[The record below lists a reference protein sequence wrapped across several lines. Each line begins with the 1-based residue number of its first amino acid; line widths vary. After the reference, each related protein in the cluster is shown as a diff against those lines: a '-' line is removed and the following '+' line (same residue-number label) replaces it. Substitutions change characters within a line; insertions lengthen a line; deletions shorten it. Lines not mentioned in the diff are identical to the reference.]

1 MADNAHGSVGAAA
14 RAGIGGLAGALATFV
29 MDAVTDVFYTAHI
42 KERESAISSRSAG
55 AAVATQM
62 LTALGLEPNEE
73 DAGKAAS
80 VLHWTIG
87 IGSGMIAGVL
97 SGKRARGAIAACAIS
112 TAGML
117 CFDEFGLSAIGAMP
131 PSSRYP
137 WQTNFR
143 SVVGHLAFGT
153 ILTLA
158 YSVAALVVE
167 GTCRD

>member
-1 MADNAHGSVGAAA
+1 MKLADNAYGRVGAAA
-14 RAGIGGLAGALATFV
+14 RLGMGGFAGALATFV
-29 MDAVTDVFYTAHI
+29 MDAVTGVFYTAHI
-42 KERESAISSRSAG
+42 KERESAISSQSAG
-55 AAVATQM
+55 AAVATRM
-62 LTALGLEPNEE
+62 LTALGLEPDEE

-87 IGSGMIAGVL
+87 IGAGMMAGAL
-97 SGKRARGAIAACAIS
+97 SGKHARGAIAASAIS

-143 SVVGHLAFGT
+143 SVVGHVAFG
-153 ILTLA
+153 IVLTLA
-158 YSVAALVVE
+158 YSVAVRVVE
-167 GTCRD
+167 R